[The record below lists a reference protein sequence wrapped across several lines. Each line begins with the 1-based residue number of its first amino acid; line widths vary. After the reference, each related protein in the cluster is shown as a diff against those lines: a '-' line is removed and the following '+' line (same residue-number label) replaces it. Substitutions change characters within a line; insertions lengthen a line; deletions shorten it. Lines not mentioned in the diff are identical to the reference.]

1 LYSKVLEDFLRAV
14 KQCQLDYKYNYEQ
27 VNKKDKETQDLLHQL
42 ELGKSKE
49 RNKTATK
56 ITKVRKERR
65 IAKDIAENT
74 EPIAKYFE
82 ENKKAF
88 DTLTQVLGQTRKAE
102 KNHQGRI
109 YKAKIRTDL
118 TI

>member
-1 LYSKVLEDFLRAV
+1 MYSTILEDFLKATN
-14 KQCQLDYKYNYEQ
+14 QCQLDYKYNYKL

-42 ELGKSKE
+42 ELGSSKE
-49 RNKTATK
+49 RSKTATK
-56 ITKVRKERR
+56 ISKVRKERR

-74 EPIAKYFE
+74 EPLAKYYE
-82 ENKKAF
+82 ENKKVF
-88 DTLTQVLGQTRKAE
+88 DMLKQILGQIRKAE
-102 KNHQGRI
+102 KSHQGRV